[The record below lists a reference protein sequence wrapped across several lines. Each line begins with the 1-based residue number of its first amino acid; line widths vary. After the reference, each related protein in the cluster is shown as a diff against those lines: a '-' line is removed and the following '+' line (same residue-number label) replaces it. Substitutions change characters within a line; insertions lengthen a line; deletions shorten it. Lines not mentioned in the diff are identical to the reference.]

1 MGTADDFL
9 ARHPEL
15 LDEDISSAAARR
27 LVVRLTA
34 PIAWLTR
41 LRVRGFD
48 AIAPGKCLVVA
59 NHSSA
64 LMVDIP
70 FIIRAW
76 VQAQGDRPARG
87 LAHRL
92 NWQAP
97 MKWFKLL
104 QRVGAVYAHP
114 GVARRVLDRGEA
126 LITFPGG
133 ESEALRPFSR
143 RYHIDLQGR
152 MGFVR
157 LARAAGAS
165 IVPVVT
171 CGAHAPFIVLP
182 GAHAVAR
189 WLGLERA
196 LGLKAFPLTVQLTL
210 GVTLGV
216 CAALSPAL
224 RPFWPLALALPIL
237 PIPSRVEL
245 EALPPIVV
253 RDDETDAEAYERVRA
268 AMQAAMDRMAA
279 SRVTPWG

>member
-1 MGTADDFL
+1 M
-9 ARHPEL
+9 
-15 LDEDISSAAARR
+15 
-27 LVVRLTA
+27 VRLTA
-34 PIAWLTR
+34 PIAWLSR

-48 AIAPGKCLVVA
+48 VIAPGKCLLVA

-64 LMVDIP
+64 MMLDIP
-70 FIIRAW
+70 LVIRAW
-76 VQAQGDRPARG
+76 VQAHGDRPARG

-97 MKWFKLL
+97 MKWLKLL

-114 GVARRVLDRGEA
+114 EVARRVLDRGDA

-133 ESEALRPFSR
+133 ESEALRPFTR

-152 MGFVR
+152 TGFVR

-165 IVPVVT
+165 IVPVVI
-171 CGAHAPFIVLP
+171 CGAHAPFILLP
-182 GAHAVAR
+182 GAHTVAR

-196 LGLKAFPLTVQLTL
+196 LGLKAFPLTLQLAL
-210 GVTLGV
+210 GVALGA
-216 CAALSPAL
+216 CAALDPAL
-224 RPFWPLALALPIL
+224 RAWWPLALVLAIL

-253 RDDETDAEAYERVRA
+253 RDDETDADAYERVRA

>member
-1 MGTADDFL
+1 VGTADDFL

-15 LDEDISSAAARR
+15 LDEDRFSPRARR
-27 LVVRLTA
+27 RVAALMA
-34 PIAWLTR
+34 PIAWLSR

-48 AIAPGKCLVVA
+48 AIPPGKCLLVA

-70 FIIRAW
+70 FVIRAW
-76 VQAQGDRPARG
+76 VHAQGDRPARG
-87 LAHRL
+87 LAHRC

-97 MKWFKLL
+97 MKWLALL

-114 GVARRVLDRGEA
+114 TVARRVLDRGDA
-126 LITFPGG
+126 LLTFPGG

-152 MGFVR
+152 TGFVR
-157 LARAAGAS
+157 LARAAGAP

-182 GAHAVAR
+182 GGQALAR
-189 WLGLERA
+189 WTGLARA
-196 LGLKAFPLTVQLTL
+196 LGWKAFPLTLQLVAGLAL
-210 GVTLGV
+210 GVG
-216 CAALSPAL
+216 AALSPLLA
-224 RPFWPLALALPIL
+224 PWWPLAPVLAIL

-253 RDDETDAEAYERVRA
+253 RDDETDDQAYERVRA
-268 AMQAAMDRMAA
+268 AMQAAMERMAA
-279 SRVTPWG
+279 TRRTPWG